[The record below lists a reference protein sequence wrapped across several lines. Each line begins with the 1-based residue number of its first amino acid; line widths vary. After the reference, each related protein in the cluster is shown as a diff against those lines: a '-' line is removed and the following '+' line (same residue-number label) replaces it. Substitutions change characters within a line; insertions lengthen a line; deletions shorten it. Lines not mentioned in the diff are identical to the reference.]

1 MEIDNNKFMTLVME
15 KTNKKLNEL
24 QAQTIVLESQLQL
37 AIQIV
42 EELQLKLEK
51 VKKPNG
57 QCMYNEHELVFNL
70 PDTDQ
75 AFNYSFDPIVYF

>member
-51 VKKPNG
+51 VKKSNG
-57 QCMYNEHELVFNL
+57 NTSDKAGTY
-70 PDTDQ
+70 
-75 AFNYSFDPIVYF
+75 

>member
-37 AIQIV
+37 AIQIA

-51 VKKPNG
+51 VKKSNG
-57 QCMYNEHELVFNL
+57 NTSDKAGTY
-70 PDTDQ
+70 
-75 AFNYSFDPIVYF
+75 

>member
-1 MEIDNNKFMTLVME
+1 MMEIDNNKFMTLVME

-57 QCMYNEHELVFNL
+57 NSSDKAGTY
-70 PDTDQ
+70 
-75 AFNYSFDPIVYF
+75 